1 MNINFVIFSIERNQV
16 LEECMSKCGPKF
28 HSEIGKFRFL
38 NELIRLV
45 SPVYQGDKTPKKIR
59 DKILDLMLLWT
70 VNYPQ
75 ETKIKEAYEML
86 LKRGVRHEFVKAV
99 QIQSKNDTKPLPDR
113 APAQL
118 DLSDK
123 LKKLLQSTNPSD
135 HKAANLLIQNMV
147 KEKERRTEVQVR
159 RKLQLKEVYENAYL
173 LNEMLD
179 QTGSASGAEVLTE
192 DVLVTLND
200 LYEACKKLQPTIL
213 ILVGDLNETDLLGGL
228 RANAFAIL
236 EFNN

>member
-1 MNINFVIFSIERNQV
+1 MNTNFVIFSIVRNQV

-86 LKRGVRHEFVKAV
+86 LKRGVRHEFVRAV
-99 QIQSKNDTKPLPDR
+99 QIQSKNETAKPT
-113 APAQL
+113 AQP

-123 LKKLLQSTNPSD
+123 LKKLLQSTNPR
-135 HKAANLLIQNMV
+135 I
-147 KEKERRTEVQVR
+147 VR
-159 RKLQLKEVYENAYL
+159 RPIY
-173 LNEMLD
+173 
-179 QTGSASGAEVLTE
+179 SFR
-192 DVLVTLND
+192 
-200 LYEACKKLQPTIL
+200 IW
-213 ILVGDLNETDLLGGL
+213 
-228 RANAFAIL
+228 
-236 EFNN
+236 

>member
-1 MNINFVIFSIERNQV
+1 
-16 LEECMSKCGPKF
+16 MSKCGPKF

-70 VNYPQ
+70 INYPQ
-75 ETKIKEAYEML
+75 EAKIKEAYDML
-86 LKRGVRHEFVKAV
+86 LKRGVRHEFVKTI
-99 QIQSKNDTKPLPDR
+99 QIQSKSESVRPAVERP
-113 APAQL
+113 PAQP

-159 RKLQLKEVYENAYL
+159 RRLQLKEVYENAYL

-179 QTGSASGAEVLTE
+179 QTGSANGAQVLTE

-213 ILVGDLNETDLLGGL
+213 ILVGDVNETDLLGEL
-228 RANAFAIL
+228 ARVAFNAGQRLNI
-236 EFNN
+236 